1 MNSSLLDKNNDTQQQ
16 EIDPFERR
24 QKLDQRKRALHAEIE
39 SVDNEMAK
47 LKQLRQELDAELR
60 DITQELEQLKQRRL
74 TTADLHGLSRHSNVS
89 LMQKDRLQTSG
100 SGRKSG
106 GQTGTNYFSQF
117 DWSPELKRRM
127 KRVFGFHD
135 FRLCQEGICNA
146 SMDGRDVVA
155 VMPTGGGKSLT
166 YQLPALLT
174 SGTTLVIS
182 PLISLITDQI
192 LHLHE
197 AGIEACMLTGS
208 ASKEEQRTTMQRL
221 TPKTGNGK
229 KLSAADRAQDEAAIK
244 LVYVTPEKIVKSKT
258 FLSTLQKMANAG
270 TLARIVIDEAHCV
283 SQLGHD
289 FRPDYQRLSILRQ
302 LFPHVPILALSATLA
317 PKVLQDLLKVL
328 KMSPVVEAKGSSKFD
343 T

>member
-1 MNSSLLDKNNDTQQQ
+1 
-16 EIDPFERR
+16 
-24 QKLDQRKRALHAEIE
+24 
-39 SVDNEMAK
+39 MAK
-47 LKQLRQELDAELR
+47 LKQLRQELDTELR

-74 TTADLHGLSRHSNVS
+74 TTADLHGLSRHSNGS
-89 LMQKDRLQTSG
+89 LIQKDRLQTNG
-100 SGRKSG
+100 SGQKSG

-229 KLSAADRAQDEAAIK
+229 KLPAADRAQDEAAIK
-244 LVYVTPEKIVKSKT
+244 LVYVTVSDPMHADLLYTYQHQPEKIVKSKT

-270 TLARIVIDEAHCV
+270 SLARIVIDEAH
-283 SQLGHD
+283 S
-289 FRPDYQRLSILRQ
+289 
-302 LFPHVPILALSATLA
+302 LSATLA

-328 KMSPVVEAKGSSKFD
+328 KMSPVVDAKDAPPTGTVYFSSPLY
-343 T
+343 